1 MRHMSD
7 NEIVRTYNEAR
18 NKKTQI
24 KILSDLNLCSY
35 NDIVDIRNKY
45 GIKEEKKRM
54 RKTVAN
60 KDEKAA
66 VETNTKKEKVKVN
79 KSENIEYN
87 PYGEGEIW

>member
-18 NKKTQI
+18 NKKAQI

-35 NDIVDIRNKY
+35 NDIVDILNKY

-54 RKTVAN
+54 RKNEDVHMNSKSKGALRVCVDALS
-60 KDEKAA
+60 KD
-66 VETNTKKEKVKVN
+66 V
-79 KSENIEYN
+79 
-87 PYGEGEIW
+87 